1 MWRPYRYFSFKHKLG
16 IKLDKKKGNIHIGTE
31 TLGNRSF
38 RNREPGN
45 REPVPGNHT
54 GGTREPVPG
63 DRFPGSRVVPPVVPR
78 YWVLGTGYWVL
89 GTGYW
94 VLGTGYWVLGT
105 GYWVLG
111 TGYWV
116 LGKHVLK
123 SGKNQDFLI
132 FKSQNFLISWMS
144 KVLEVLFLDFLWYLK
159 YLTPFFFLSK

>member
-1 MWRPYRYFSFKHKLG
+1 MLPFPSAFDQLSRVLVSHGVPLSPQGLCICDTPDCSGG
-16 IKLDKKKGNIHIGTE
+16 ILKKKSQKKSIVIFLGNIHIGTE

-54 GGTREPVPG
+54 GGTRELVPG

-116 LGKHVLK
+116 LVREGT
-123 SGKNQDFLI
+123 
-132 FKSQNFLISWMS
+132 
-144 KVLEVLFLDFLWYLK
+144 
-159 YLTPFFFLSK
+159 LTAYRLR